1 MTIDIFNATK
11 RPDPG
16 LYSPRNDPN
25 DPRLGDVIRTSP
37 DRYDGARTVIL
48 GCPQDEGVRR
58 NKGRTGAAAAPQAIR
73 RSLYRLTTFGIDLDT
88 VFDLGDL
95 VVESTLEETH
105 DLQQQIVEQLLS
117 EGKVV
122 ISLGGGND
130 VSYPDVSALSRV
142 YTDPLVFNIDSHFDV
157 RADAERNSGTPYR
170 QLLEEGAINAARFCE
185 IGYQQAVNSKVYFD
199 YLNALGV
206 QMIPLDEV
214 RASGVAS
221 VFLRKI
227 EEVNTNAIFWGVDM
241 DVVCAADAPGVSA
254 PAAIGLSGSELCLI
268 ADVAGR
274 AGATRIFE
282 ITEVNPLF
290 DIDDRTARLASA
302 AIHQFLVALSESRQ
316 SAI

>member
-1 MTIDIFNATK
+1 MMIDIFTSTK

-16 LYSPRNDPN
+16 LHTPRNDPN

-37 DRYDGARTVIL
+37 DRYDSARSVIL
-48 GCPQDEGVRR
+48 GCPQDDGVRR
-58 NKGRTGAAAAPQAIR
+58 NNGRTGAAAAPSAIR
-73 RSLYRLTTFGIDLDT
+73 RALYRLTTFGIDLDA

-95 VVESTLEETH
+95 VIRSTLEETH
-105 DLQQQIVEQLLS
+105 DLQRQTVEQLLCD
-117 EGKVV
+117 GKVV

-130 VSYPDVSALSRV
+130 ISYPDVSALSHV
-142 YTDPLVFNIDSHFDV
+142 YPNPLVFNIDAHFDV
-157 RADAERNSGTPYR
+157 RADAVRNSGTPYR
-170 QLLEEGAINAARFCE
+170 QLLDEEAINAARFCE

-206 QMIPLDEV
+206 RMIPFDEL

-221 VFLRKI
+221 MFLRKI
-227 EEVNTNAIFWGVDM
+227 EEVNADAIFWGVDM

-268 ADVAGR
+268 AKVAGR

-290 DIDDRTARLASA
+290 DIDDRTARLAAA
-302 AIHQFLVALSESRQ
+302 AIHQFLVALSESRR